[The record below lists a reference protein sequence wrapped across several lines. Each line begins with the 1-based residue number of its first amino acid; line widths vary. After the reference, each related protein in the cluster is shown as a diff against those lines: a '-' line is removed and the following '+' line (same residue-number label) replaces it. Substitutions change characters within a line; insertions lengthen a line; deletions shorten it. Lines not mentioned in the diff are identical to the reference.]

1 MILQKIAEFKGKITR
16 EISGREIQEMVEL
29 VKTCDLTVALAQVY
43 YYGYVMAK
51 TENKK
56 GVTKA

>member
-1 MILQKIAEFKGKITR
+1 MILQAIADYKGKITR
-16 EISGREIQEMVEL
+16 EVSGREIQEMMKL
-29 VKTCDLTVALAQVY
+29 VKTCDLNVALAQVY